1 MSLTDCSPTSL
12 KTNSDGKR
20 LNKAASALFHG
31 GRAHAHGLLP
41 WQSVLCRPGR
51 YKLEFAG
58 SFDLKIHP
66 LLLFAAKLCH
76 PVSRRDLCSRI
87 KRIKMLSYLLLS
99 GSCVCSEC
107 TVSTHRNLRCRQEFW
122 ICADTI
128 SPV

>member
-1 MSLTDCSPTSL
+1 MSLTDCYPTSC
-12 KTNSDGKR
+12 KTNSDGKRNR

-41 WQSVLCRPGR
+41 WQSVLCRPDR

-66 LLLFAAKLCH
+66 RLLFAAKLCP

-87 KRIKMLSYLLLS
+87 KRIKMLPYLLLS
-99 GSCVCSEC
+99 GSWLCSEC
-107 TVSTHRNLRCRQEFW
+107 TGSTHGNLSTGVLDLC
-122 ICADTI
+122 
-128 SPV
+128 